1 MFQLTASAAF
11 GLEGMVAR
19 ELERL
24 GMERVKARNG
34 GVDFV
39 GGPEKIVQANLHLRC
54 ADRVFIHMGAFDAVT
69 FDQLF
74 EGVKAL
80 PWADLLS
87 QNAAFPVRARAA
99 RSQLMSLPDIQ
110 AISKKAIVESLKARY
125 HTEWFQEDGPTY
137 PIEVSV
143 HTDHVTVQVDTSG
156 AGLNRRGYRTLNAE
170 APIRETLAAAL
181 VILSPYRGR
190 GCFVDPLCGSGTI
203 AIEAAMLALNM
214 APGLKRAFAA
224 ERWPQIRRVAWL
236 NAREEAIDTIRR
248 ERLDI
253 TGSDIDPKVLE
264 LARFHAQQAGLAQDI
279 RFVQRDVKD
288 ILARENC
295 VIVCNP
301 PYGERLGEQ
310 AQVEALYRQMGKAF
324 GQMPDAWYGVIT
336 ANKNFPR
343 CFGHYTPVNRKFYN
357 GRLECHYYQYAPSKG
372 RRGPVKPD
380 NKKGQ
385 R

>member
-1 MFQLTASAAF
+1 
-11 GLEGMVAR
+11 
-19 ELERL
+19 
-24 GMERVKARNG
+24 
-34 GVDFV
+34 
-39 GGPEKIVQANLHLRC
+39 
-54 ADRVFIHMGAFDAVT
+54 
-69 FDQLF
+69 
-74 EGVKAL
+74 
-80 PWADLLS
+80 
-87 QNAAFPVRARAA
+87 
-99 RSQLMSLPDIQ
+99 MSLPDIQ

-181 VILSPYRGR
+181 VILSPYRGA

-236 NAREEAIDTIRR
+236 NAREEAIDAIRR

-279 RFVQRDVKD
+279 RFVQRTYKTSWRGKT
-288 ILARENC
+288 ASSSAT
-295 VIVCNP
+295 
-301 PYGERLGEQ
+301 RLTANGWG
-310 AQVEALYRQMGKAF
+310 AGPGGGPLPAD
-324 GQMPDAWYGVIT
+324 GQGFRPDARRVVRRHHRQQELSPLLRPLHASQPQVLQRPAGVPLLPICPQQRAT
-336 ANKNFPR
+336 R
-343 CFGHYTPVNRKFYN
+343 PVQT
-357 GRLECHYYQYAPSKG
+357 GQQ
-372 RRGPVKPD
+372 
-380 NKKGQ
+380 KGQ